1 MKLTNNLIGTKK
13 TINYLIFGLI
23 FTVFSFSAMAQ
34 ENPPIP
40 IEVLVRNAQGLNFG
54 TFVVGSA
61 GGTISIDP
69 FAGTATPSLDV
80 FPLSF
85 GSQVH
90 YAIFDVYANPGT
102 LIQILQPQDVQLTG
116 PSGSNVILSINPSN
130 QTSTG
135 DRFIVKQNPQPVFV
149 GGTLALPAGASPA
162 GLYNGQFTLTFIHQ

>member
-1 MKLTNNLIGTKK
+1 MKIAYNRIGTKK
-13 TINYLIFGLI
+13 TNNYVIFGLI
-23 FTVFSFSAMAQ
+23 FTLFSFSAKAQ

-40 IEVLVRNAQGLNFG
+40 IEVVVRNAQGLNFG
-54 TFVVGSA
+54 AFVVGSP

-69 FAGTATPSLDV
+69 FAGTSTTSLHV
-80 FPLSF
+80 FSLSF

-102 LIQILQPQDVQLTG
+102 LIQILQPQDVPLSG

-135 DRFIVKQNPQPVFV
+135 DKFIVKQNPQPVFV
-149 GGTLALPAGASPA
+149 GGTLTLPAGASPA
-162 GLYNGQFTLTFIHQ
+162 GPYEGQFTLTFIHQ